1 MFAPQQ
7 FAPPAVFPQ
16 RACPS
21 GGSGFA
27 PSAAP
32 TMRGGT
38 CAYGSVRPFPTA
50 NLSTDGGGALLPNPS
65 AAAHTTAAELFA
77 FAAQQEAHC
86 QEEMAALG
94 DALVMEE
101 AVRAALAEEGNANHA
116 TIVALE
122 AALAEAIAAAGLD
135 GGAFGVGPS
144 ADALFG
150 VVSRAAA
157 GEALLTEARN
167 DGVGTAAW
175 QAYQQQQPQ
184 PFGYSQPNASHGGQP
199 LSSSAHHQ
207 WPQQQQL
214 QQQQQQQQKHFG
226 APANSG
232 TAMGP
237 FAGAYPPQQQQQRAQ
252 PPPAF
257 NSGYGHNSTYPSSGA
272 PAVPNPDD
280 RPLPR
285 HAAAQG
291 GFGQPPHGLR

>member
-7 FAPPAVFPQ
+7 FSAAAAPPAVFPQ

-50 NLSTDGGGALLPNPS
+50 NLPTDGGGALLPNPS
-65 AAAHTTAAELFA
+65 ATAHSTAAELFA
-77 FAAQQEAHC
+77 FAAQQEAYS

-157 GEALLTEARN
+157 GEALLTEARS

-175 QAYQQQQPQ
+175 QAYQQQQQQQAFGYPQ
-184 PFGYSQPNASHGGQP
+184 PSASHGGQP
-199 LSSSAHHQ
+199 LSSSAHHHQ
-207 WPQQQQL
+207 WPQQQQV
-214 QQQQQQQQKHFG
+214 QQQQQQW
-226 APANSG
+226 
-232 TAMGP
+232 
-237 FAGAYPPQQQQQRAQ
+237 AQ

-257 NSGYGHNSTYPSSGA
+257 NSGYGRNSAYPSCGA

-285 HAAAQG
+285 HAASQG
-291 GFGQPPHGLR
+291 GFGQPTHGLR